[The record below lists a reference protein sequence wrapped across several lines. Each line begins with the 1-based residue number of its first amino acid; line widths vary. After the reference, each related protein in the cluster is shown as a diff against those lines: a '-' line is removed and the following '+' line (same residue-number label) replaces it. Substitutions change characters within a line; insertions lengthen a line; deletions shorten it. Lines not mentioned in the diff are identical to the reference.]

1 MKAPGSTWSILWPD
15 KSTLTAL
22 SARGILVRLGA
33 LQWEPCSVATMRAR
47 LVDRA
52 FKWTGVSVS
61 ESTTD
66 EQFLRD
72 LSAAGMF
79 ALMEPFDAAPPVVY
93 NREVGQDGPT
103 VEGD

>member
-1 MKAPGSTWSILWPD
+1 MKAPGSTWSVLWPD
-15 KSTLTAL
+15 KSAL
-22 SARGILVRLGA
+22 SALTARGILVRLGA

-52 FKWTGVSVS
+52 FKWSGVAVS

-72 LSAAGMF
+72 LASVGMF
-79 ALMEPFDAAPPVVY
+79 ALMEPFDPASPVVY
-93 NREVGQDGPT
+93 NRETTETPSVT
-103 VEGD
+103 EGD